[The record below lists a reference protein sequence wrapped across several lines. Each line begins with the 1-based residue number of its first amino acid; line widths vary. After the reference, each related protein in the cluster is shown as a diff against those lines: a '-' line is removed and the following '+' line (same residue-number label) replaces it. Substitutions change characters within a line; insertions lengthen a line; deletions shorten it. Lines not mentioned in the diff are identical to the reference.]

1 MGGPRPIWWR
11 PGEKPAQPRDELDVM
26 QRVFV
31 CPNGCWWWLGGTSRP
46 DGRGYGRILRIGTRC
61 MVAAHRFIYELLVAP
76 VPIGMQ
82 LDHICNNTLCVSPH
96 HLEPV
101 TGEENLRRKWA
112 RNQVTEWFEEYQAG
126 RDDARRLGSM
136 EDDLAAAFD

>member
-1 MGGPRPIWWR
+1 
-11 PGEKPAQPRDELDVM
+11 M

-31 CPNGCWWWLGGTSRP
+31 CPNGCWWWLGGTSKP
-46 DGRGYGRILRIGTRC
+46 GGRGYGRILRIGTRC
-61 MVAAHRFIYELLVAP
+61 MVAAHRFIYELLVGP
-76 VPIGMQ
+76 VPKGMQ
-82 LDHICNNTLCVSPH
+82 LDHTCNNSLCVSPH

-112 RNQVTEWFEEYQAG
+112 RSSGAEWFEVYQAQ

-136 EDDLAAAFD
+136 EDELVSAFD